1 MTTFQVP
8 YPEIGRCI
16 CGSVLRVDSFR
27 SVSGYEAFYRTG
39 LCQSCGDASGFG
51 ASQSD
56 PSRRFPVRR
65 GALVAAKCENESAL
79 ELVLFPFL
87 FVVPEP
93 RIAWEARSIFRIGPD
108 LDPLDRFDE
117 LMPMKDLL
125 AGHQVRVHEATSL
138 GDSPGAA
145 AQIAGLELVMAQDN
159 EMFRLLD
166 RTGAFPASALRVGLA
181 DALPW
186 RRIYGQP
193 LLPLG
198 RWWPFPEEEISLLRA
213 CALLGMVISLA
224 RHRGCDRP
232 PMHDLLSSIGDRFG
246 ETVPTARPG
255 SHDAR

>member
-1 MTTFQVP
+1 MSTFQVP
-8 YPEIGRCI
+8 YPEIGRCV

-27 SVSGYEAFYRTG
+27 SALGYESFYRTG

-65 GALVAAKCENESAL
+65 GALVTASFENESAL

-125 AGHQVRVHEATSL
+125 AGHQVRVHEAISL
-138 GDSPGAA
+138 ADSRGAA
-145 AQIAGLELVMAQDN
+145 AQIAGLELIIAQDK
-159 EMFRLLD
+159 ESFRLLD
-166 RTGAFPASALRVGLA
+166 RAGGFPAGAVRVGLA
-181 DALPW
+181 EALPW
-186 RRIYGQP
+186 RRVYGQP

-198 RWWPFPEEEISLLRA
+198 RWWPFPAEENSILRA

-224 RHRGCDRP
+224 RRRGCDRP
-232 PMHDLLSSIGDRFG
+232 PFHDLLSSLGDRFG
-246 ETVPTARPG
+246 ETMPIARPG
-255 SHDAR
+255 SDDAR